1 FVYESPS
8 INKTYTVDYMLN
20 DEGYVIAVYVTQ
32 AM

>member
-1 FVYESPS
+1 
-8 INKTYTVDYMLN
+8 TYTVDYMLN

>member
-1 FVYESPS
+1 
-8 INKTYTVDYMLN
+8 YTVDYMLN